1 MVAMIMWLAGYLPN
15 MDELWIPVVGV
26 GLGFMTITGLLLIK
40 DLDRPERFLY
50 VMLRPNWN
58 SWLVKGAYILA
69 AYGGILAMTL
79 AVVILNLDEK
89 YLEYLAYAGIPIAAL
104 TGVYTAWLLQQAK
117 GRSWSKDRL
126 LPLKFL
132 IETGLIGG
140 ATLAIIIGGLLPV
153 IAGVIGLIIILIHG
167 HHVIEKPQLEPLL

>member
-1 MVAMIMWLAGYLPN
+1 
-15 MDELWIPVVGV
+15 MDDLWIPVTGV
-26 GLGFMTITGLLLIK
+26 GLVFMAITGLLLIK

-69 AYGGILAMTL
+69 AYGAILSLTL
-79 AVVILNLDEK
+79 AVVVLDLNEI
-89 YLEYLAYAGIPIAAL
+89 YLQYLAYAGIPIAAL

-117 GRSWSKDRL
+117 ARSWSKDNL

-132 IETGLIGG
+132 IETMLIGA
-140 ATLAIIIGGLLPV
+140 ATLAIIIGGILPIV
-153 IAGVIGLIIILIHG
+153 LGAIALIVILIHG
-167 HHVIEKPQLEPLL
+167 HHVIEKPQVEPLL